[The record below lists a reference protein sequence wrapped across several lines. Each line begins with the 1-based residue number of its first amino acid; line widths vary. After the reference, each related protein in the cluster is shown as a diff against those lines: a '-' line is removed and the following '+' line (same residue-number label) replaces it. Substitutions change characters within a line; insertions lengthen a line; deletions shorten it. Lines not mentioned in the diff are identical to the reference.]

1 MGFQVERLLLD
12 AFHRNLT
19 ESTCPT
25 EFEEVTQNF
34 DGNVDDAKLKI
45 QMLLSSPSIVDASI
59 VDVEQVIG
67 KLLSLIDGMQIFT
80 EVIKLIRL
88 CLTIPLSS
96 ATAER
101 SFSTLRKLKTFTRS
115 TMKASR
121 LTHLALLHVHQDRTD
136 KLDLSNLC
144 TTFVSSNERRQSVFR
159 K

>member
-88 CLTIPLSS
+88 CHCSLVECHSRTVILHPQETENVHPFDNEGKPPNTPSLASCPS
-96 ATAER
+96 R
-101 SFSTLRKLKTFTRS
+101 SY
-115 TMKASR
+115 
-121 LTHLALLHVHQDRTD
+121 
-136 KLDLSNLC
+136 
-144 TTFVSSNERRQSVFR
+144 
-159 K
+159 

>member
-45 QMLLSSPSIVDASI
+45 QTQMLLSSPSIVDASI
-59 VDVEQVIG
+59 VDASIIVNVEQVIG

-88 CLTIPLSS
+88 CLTVPVSS
-96 ATAER
+96 ATTER
-101 SFSTLRKLKTFTRS
+101 SFSTFRRLKTFTRS

-121 LTHLALLHVHQDRTD
+121 LTYLALLHVHQDRTD
-136 KLDLSNLC
+136 KLGLNDLC
-144 TTFVSSNERRQSVFR
+144 TTL
-159 K
+159 

>member
-19 ESTCPT
+19 ESTFPT

-45 QMLLSSPSIVDASI
+45 QTQMLLSSPSIIDASI

-67 KLLSLIDGMQIFT
+67 KLLSLTDGMQIFT

-88 CLTIPLSS
+88 CHYSHV
-96 ATAER
+96 ECH
-101 SFSTLRKLKTFTRS
+101 
-115 TMKASR
+115 SR
-121 LTHLALLHVHQDRTD
+121 TVILHPQETENVHQFDNEG
-136 KLDLSNLC
+136 KLPNTPSLASC
-144 TTFVSSNERRQSVFR
+144 PSRSY
-159 K
+159 